1 MSSKL
6 RVIYVSA
13 EVAPFAK
20 SGEMADVASALPKY
34 LSYLG
39 LEVSVFMPKYR
50 RPEIES
56 VSKETVASD
65 LSVSLGGTRAK
76 ARVYKSE
83 LGKYDIY
90 FIDNPRYFLRES
102 IYGTGK
108 GEYLDNDERF
118 VFFNKAVLEFI
129 CKRKISVDIIH
140 CNNWPTALIPVLLKT
155 QYTKKSRLSEIAT
168 VFTLHNISY
177 QGEFPPE
184 TLSLTGLDWDYFSPT
199 KLSLNGKFNFLKA
212 GILFSDAVN
221 TVSATYKRE
230 ILTKKHGFGLQG
242 LLNERRGDF
251 FSIRNGVDYE
261 VWDPEKDPYIE
272 SNYSASNMEGKDINK
287 RDLCREFG
295 LTIGSRGPLISV
307 VSYMTANK
315 GFDILLEA
323 MDQLMKMDLG
333 FVVLGFGD
341 DMYERAFLSLQKRNP
356 GRLAVKVDMNPA
368 LMHKVAAGAD
378 MVLIPSRYEPCG
390 LNQLYSFRY
399 GSVPVVRSTGGLR
412 ETVKPFNAK
421 TLKGN
426 GFVFREYTSGALVEA
441 VERALHCYRTP
452 KLWKRVM
459 ANGLKED
466 FSWKR
471 AARRYVKLYERSI
484 EIKRGG

>member
-6 RVIYVSA
+6 RVIFVSA

-20 SGEMADVASALPKY
+20 SGELAEVASALPKY

-39 LEVSVFMPKYR
+39 MEVSVFMPKYR

-56 VSKETVASD
+56 LPKEIVASD
-65 LSVSLGGTRAK
+65 LSVSLGEVKAK

-90 FIDNPRYFLRES
+90 FIDNAKYFLREN
-102 IYGTGK
+102 IYGTGR

-118 VFFNKAVLEFI
+118 VFFNRAVLEFLL
-129 CKRKISVDIIH
+129 KAKMSADIIH

-155 QYTKKSRLSEIAT
+155 QYAKKSPLSNVAT

-184 TLSLTGLDWDYFSPT
+184 TLSLTGLNWSYFSQ
-199 KLSLNGKFNFLKA
+199 LSLNGKFNFLKA
-212 GILFSDAVN
+212 GILFSDAIN
-221 TVSATYKRE
+221 TVSSSYKRE
-230 ILTKKHGFGLQG
+230 ILTKKYGFGLHG
-242 LLNERRGDF
+242 LLKQRKSVF
-251 FSIRNGVDYE
+251 SSIRNGMDYE
-261 VWDPEKDPYIE
+261 IWDPERDPYIE
-272 SNYSASNMEGKDINK
+272 SNYSASSLEGKDINK

-295 LTIGSRGPLISV
+295 LTIDPGVPLISV

-323 MDQLMKMDLG
+323 MGKLMEMNLG
-333 FVVLGFGD
+333 FVILGHGD
-341 DMYERAFLSLQKRNP
+341 EKYERAFLSLQKQHL
-356 GRLAVKVDMNPA
+356 GRLVVKVDMNPA
-368 LMHKVAAGAD
+368 LLHKVAAGVD
-378 MVLIPSRYEPCG
+378 IVLVPSRYEPCG

-399 GSVPVVRSTGGLR
+399 GSVPVVRATGGLR
-412 ETVKPFNAK
+412 ETVKPFSAK

-426 GFVFREYTSGALVEA
+426 GFLFREYSSEALVEA
-441 VERALHCYRTP
+441 VKRALRWYKKT
-452 KLWKRVM
+452 KMWKM
-459 ANGLKED
+459 IMQNGLTED
-466 FSWKR
+466 FSWEQAAKR
-471 AARRYVKLYERSI
+471 YAKLYERSLQ
-484 EIKRGG
+484 IKRGG